1 MKNFN
6 FKIFFSYTLQ
16 YTWNLVQLS
25 LLHSITRWTKGY
37 LALRVSSKTRPYASG
52 YPPWL
57 YIRTI
62 YSACTVTRLLQTNWV
77 WISECGTQEP
87 VSWSDDSVQPQLR
100 TSGLQWT
107 REGPWP
113 GPPPVSPAE
122 YMFSRRPVSGQAVSG
137 FVMAF
142 PDLWISLNSIFVLPI
157 IFILLHFYRVSDS
170 VYEFYFKLNS
180 ESFTAT
186 ENFMCFHPME

>member
-1 MKNFN
+1 MKNFY

-52 YPPWL
+52 YLPWL

-87 VSWSDDSVQPQLR
+87 VSWSDDGVQPQLR

-122 YMFSRRPVSGQAVSG
+122 YMFSRRPVWASCLW
-137 FVMAF
+137 FCNDF
-142 PDLWISLNSIFVLPI
+142 PWSLDLSKFNLCSADYFYSVALLPSFRLCLWVL
-157 IFILLHFYRVSDS
+157 F
-170 VYEFYFKLNS
+170 
-180 ESFTAT
+180 
-186 ENFMCFHPME
+186 